1 VIKTTTFDR
10 LQKLE
15 KQKGFSE
22 AGIDVRTGERVPFF
36 NLGPKND
43 WRKYLDLSI
52 KQKLEKAFKKEMI
65 ELSYM

>member
-1 VIKTTTFDR
+1 MIKTTTFDSM
-10 LQKLE
+10 QKLE

-22 AGIDVRTGERVPFF
+22 AGIDVKTGERVPFF

-65 ELSYM
+65 ELSYI